1 MKRILIAGAFALPTA
16 APAFTCDLPPA
27 AMPPPRLGRVCA
39 GTGFSWTGF
48 YIGAN
53 AGYAF
58 GQSSWNSP
66 IGTTGNFDVSGPMAG
81 VTLGGNYQ
89 IGQFVVGAE
98 TDIDWQNVRGSQ
110 VGGNCN
116 LGPGAPAS
124 WPASNWSARPGPRRL
139 RHGPC
144 AALRNRRRRLRQHQ
158 GFARRFPVGQQHGI
172 GLDRGRRRRIAMTDN
187 WTAKVEYLFADFQ
200 HASCGAANCLAVP
213 PPASASTR
221 ASCRS
226 ASTTNSATDGS
237 AAAAAPSRP
246 GMGQA
251 KGLEITARRIPPRC
265 SLLHYPDACGT
276 SVLPKPNP
284 SLASKCAV

>member
-1 MKRILIAGAFALPTA
+1 MKRILIAGALALATA
-16 APAFTCDLPPA
+16 APAFAADLPPA
-27 AMPPPRLGRVCA
+27 AMPPPRAPVA
-39 GTGFSWTGF
+39 YVPAPVFSWTGF

-116 LGPGAPAS
+116 LALAHPPVAPAPATGSARSGAAPAS
-124 WPASNWSARPGPRRL
+124 PWTMCCSTQQAAPPTPTSRLHSTLSRGPAARNWAGPRAPASKY
-139 RHGPC
+139 
-144 AALRNRRRRLRQHQ
+144 
-158 GFARRFPVGQQHGI
+158 
-172 GLDRGRRRRIAMTDN
+172 AMTDN

-213 PPASASTR
+213 PASISFDESMVR
-221 ASCRS
+221 VGI
-226 ASTTNSATDGS
+226 NYKFG
-237 AAAAAPSRP
+237 
-246 GMGQA
+246 
-251 KGLEITARRIPPRC
+251 
-265 SLLHYPDACGT
+265 Y
-276 SVLPKPNP
+276 
-284 SLASKCAV
+284 